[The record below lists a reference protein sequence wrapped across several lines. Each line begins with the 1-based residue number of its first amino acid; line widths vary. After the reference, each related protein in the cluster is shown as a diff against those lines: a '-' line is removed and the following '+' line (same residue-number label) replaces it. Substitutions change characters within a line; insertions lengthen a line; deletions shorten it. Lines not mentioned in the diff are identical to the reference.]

1 MPNSFAKLAP
11 HVDVHWVDDFI
22 LEARLRD
29 LPGAVIGDAL
39 AEVDAH
45 VAESGEDAAAT
56 FGDAKKYAVSLAAAE
71 RPSPQSAAVAV
82 LPAVIQTLG
91 MFITL
96 WAVQGQADGG
106 PAVITIGSLLTLAAL
121 GLCFATLAWQA
132 NAILRLIVDRPIVA
146 FLMFVAVLGATT
158 ALGFIPGT
166 IAALSPFVGL
176 ALGVV
181 LVLAG
186 TVLGLGRARSDD
198 DPIAQP
204 GVETRR
210 SIVAPLTHLMIPIV
224 TAVLAAFTFMF

>member
-1 MPNSFAKLAP
+1 MPNSFTKLAP
-11 HVDVHWVDDFI
+11 HVDAHWVDDFI

-39 AEVDAH
+39 AEIDAH

-56 FGDAKKYAVSLAAAE
+56 FGGAKEYAASLAAAA
-71 RPSPQSAAVAV
+71 RPSSQSVAGAV
-82 LPAVIQTLG
+82 LPAVIQTFG

-106 PAVITIGSLLTLAAL
+106 PAVLTIGSILTLAAL
-121 GLCFATLAWQA
+121 GLCFAALAWKA
-132 NAILRLIVDRPIVA
+132 NAILRLIADRPMFA
-146 FLMFVAVLGATT
+146 FLLFAAVLGANT

-166 IAALSPFVGL
+166 IAAFSPFVGL
-176 ALGVV
+176 TLGIV
-181 LVLAG
+181 LLLAG
-186 TVLGLGRARSDD
+186 TVLGLCRARSDE

-210 SIVAPLTHLMIPIV
+210 SVVAPLTHLMIPVV